1 MSGSEKHDDAAR
13 TPAPELRLRADRPRV
28 TRLSRKVLVG
38 LGGIACAGI
47 FGLGLWALQSRNG
60 NQQPQELYNTQSRN
74 IADGIA
80 NLPSDYAEIPKA
92 SPPLGPPL
100 PGDLGPPILHAQQQ
114 GGVATGNDEAQQQLA
129 QEQLAALTSGLFV
142 QAAAQSAQAEADET
156 PQAGSTPASS
166 PAGPPPV
173 DPGSAQNMQDRKIAF
188 VSGAETAVQSTV
200 SPDRLEA
207 PASPFILQAGSI
219 IPAAL
224 ITGLRSDLPG
234 KINAQVTE
242 NVYDSPTG
250 QYLLIPQGARLE
262 GEYDSSVSFGQ
273 SRVLL
278 VWTRLIMP
286 NGQSITLE
294 RQEGTDPQGYSGLQ
308 DGVDYH
314 WWGIAKAAVL
324 STVLG
329 IGSELGANNNNN
341 DIVLA
346 LREGTADTLNEAGQ
360 KIVERQL
367 NIQPTLTDRNG
378 LPVNVIVDQDI
389 TLTPYGQA
397 GTP

>member
-1 MSGSEKHDDAAR
+1 MRVSEQNDGAPR

-28 TRLSRKVLVG
+28 TRLSRKVIIGAGAV
-38 LGGIACAGI
+38 AVTGI
-47 FGLGLWALQSRNG
+47 FGLSYLALQSHNG
-60 NQQPQELYNTQSRN
+60 NRQQPELYNTQSRN

-80 NLPSDYAEIPKA
+80 NLPADYTELPKPT
-92 SPPLGPPL
+92 PPLGPPL

-114 GGVATGNDEAQQQLA
+114 GQISSGDDEAQQRLA
-129 QEQLAALTSGLFV
+129 QEQQAALTSGLFV
-142 QAAAQSAQAEADET
+142 QTQTQPANAAAAEIAQA
-156 PQAGSTPASS
+156 PA
-166 PAGPPPV
+166 PAGKSSASPSD
-173 DPGSAQNMQDRKIAF
+173 DPTAMENMQDQKLAF
-188 VSGAETAVQSTV
+188 MNDPSDVQTV
-200 SPDRLEA
+200 SLDRLRD
-207 PASPFILQAGSI
+207 PVSPYVLQAGSV

-224 ITGLRSDLPG
+224 ITGLESDLPG
-234 KINAQVTE
+234 QITAQVTE

-250 QYLLIPQGARLE
+250 KYLLIPQGARLE

-273 SRVLL
+273 NRILL

-286 NGQSITLE
+286 DGQSIVLQ
-294 RQEGTDPQGYSGLQ
+294 RQEGADAQGYSGLE

-329 IGSELGANNNNN
+329 IGSELGANNSDN

-346 LREGTADTLNEAGQ
+346 LREGTADTLNQAGQ
-360 KIVERQL
+360 QIVERQL

-378 LPVNVIVDQDI
+378 LPVDVLVDHD
-389 TLTPYGQA
+389 LVLSPYGQ
-397 GTP
+397 GDSP

>member
-1 MSGSEKHDDAAR
+1 MSGSEQNDDAAR
-13 TPAPELRLRADRPRV
+13 TPTPELRLRADRPRV

-38 LGGIACAGI
+38 LGSVACAGI
-47 FGLGLWALQSRNG
+47 FGLSFWALQSRSG
-60 NQQPQELYNTQSRN
+60 NQQPQQLYNTQSRN

-80 NLPSDYAEIPKA
+80 NLPSDYTQIPKA
-92 SPPLGPPL
+92 APPLGPPL

-114 GGVATGNDEAQQQLA
+114 GVAAPGNNAATQQLA
-129 QEQLAALTSGLFV
+129 QEQQAALTSGLFV
-142 QAAAQSAQAEADET
+142 QAAAQSVQAETDQL
-156 PQAGSTPASS
+156 PQAGPAPATS
-166 PAGPPPV
+166 PAGLPPV
-173 DPGSAQNMQDRKIAF
+173 DSGSAQNMQDRKIAF
-188 VSGAETAVQSTV
+188 VSGAETAAQSTV

-207 PASPFILQAGSI
+207 PASPYILQAGSV

-234 KINAQVTE
+234 KITAQVTE
-242 NVYDSPTG
+242 NIYDSPTG

-273 SRVLL
+273 SRILL
-278 VWTRLIMP
+278 VWTRIVMP
-286 NGQSITLE
+286 NGHWITLK

-314 WWGIAKAAVL
+314 WWGIAKAAIL

-346 LREGTADTLNEAGQ
+346 LREGTADTLNQAGQ
-360 KIVERQL
+360 QIVERQL

-378 LPVNVIVDQDI
+378 LPVDVIVDQD
-389 TLTPYGQA
+389 LVLPPYQG
-397 GTP
+397 

>member
-1 MSGSEKHDDAAR
+1 MSGSEQNDDVAR
-13 TPAPELRLRADRPRV
+13 TPTPELRLRVGRPRV

-38 LGGIACAGI
+38 LGGVACAGI
-47 FGLGLWALQSRNG
+47 FGLGFWALQSRNG

-80 NLPSDYAEIPKA
+80 NLPSDYTEIPKA
-92 SPPLGPPL
+92 APPLGPPL

-114 GGVATGNDEAQQQLA
+114 GSVATGNDEAQQQLA
-129 QEQLAALTSGLFV
+129 QEQQAALSSGLFV
-142 QAAAQSAQAEADET
+142 QAAAQSAQAEANET
-156 PQAGSTPASS
+156 PQTGPAPVTS
-166 PAGPPPV
+166 PPGLPPV

-188 VSGAETAVQSTV
+188 VSGAETAAQSSV

-207 PASPFILQAGSI
+207 PASPYILQAGSI

-234 KINAQVTE
+234 KISAQVTE

-273 SRVLL
+273 SRILL

-286 NGQSITLE
+286 NGQSIALQ
-294 RQEGTDPQGYSGLQ
+294 RQEGADPQGYSGLQ

-314 WWGIAKAAVL
+314 WGGIAKAAVL

-329 IGSELGANNNNN
+329 VGSELGANNNDN

-346 LREGTADTLNEAGQ
+346 LREGTADTVNQAGQ
-360 KIVERQL
+360 QIVERQL

-378 LPVNVIVDQDI
+378 LPVDVIVDQDFA
-389 TLTPYGQA
+389 LEPYQN
-397 GTP
+397 